1 MAFAI
6 LRTFQFGQVQLEDTL
21 IPRFAIFIDIWVHK
35 LWLVFGCMQCH
46 LRPILKLIWIRSI
59 KLHALHLIQQHLIW
73 YALFGVLLLLVDF
86 IYFLL
91 LQSDLLDLRVH
102 ALELSISPPCRV
114 VVWVVEVILVLL
126 VILHFEWVLLI
137 HLLFHVV
144 LVIAHVVALF
154 GAALGG
160 EFVRT
165 IEFVIRIL
173 LLEFLLI
180 IMHRSKIRIKWL
192 WCHAISTIITLE
204 VGEGGAAA
212 VATSAV
218 ILLHRVLVLS
228 IVDVVRVS
236 TLVNGCRHGCVCC

>member
-1 MAFAI
+1 
-6 LRTFQFGQVQLEDTL
+6 
-21 IPRFAIFIDIWVHK
+21 
-35 LWLVFGCMQCH
+35 MQCH
-46 LRPILKLIWIRSI
+46 LRPILKLIWIRGI

-91 LQSDLLDLRVH
+91 LQSDLLDLWVH

-114 VVWVVEVILVLL
+114 VVWVVKVILVLL

-154 GAALGG
+154 GAALVG

-165 IEFVIRIL
+165 IGFVIRIL
-173 LLEFLLI
+173 LLEFLLV
-180 IMHRSKIRIKWL
+180 IMHRSEIRIKWL
-192 WCHAISTIITLE
+192 WWHAISTIITLE
-204 VGEGGAAA
+204 VGEGGAAV
-212 VATSAV
+212 VAASAV
-218 ILLHRVLVLS
+218 ILLHRVLVLPV
-228 IVDVVRVS
+228 VDVVRVS